1 MSYLVDYSLDVTKGL
16 RMYEQLETDIIKLTG
31 CNLMKLREMLS
42 SGYTLSP
49 PILEAKESKNI
60 DT

>member
-16 RMYEQLETDIIKLTG
+16 RMYEQLEMDIIKLTG
-31 CNLMKLREMLS
+31 CNLIKLREMLS
-42 SGYTLSP
+42 SGYTLNP